1 MGKMSTLFS
10 GGIYNEFMPI
20 GRPTKQSRTAFGH
33 RLLSSRDALGLSQA
47 QVAEQLGI
55 TQPSYADWERYPVAL
70 RPEQVAQL
78 ARILKVSLEFLFGY
92 APIQQRR
99 GGPTGRLHHVLEKVS
114 ALPRHQ
120 QNKVIEFV
128 EAFTDRQMNGQ
139 HNH

>member
-1 MGKMSTLFS
+1 MSTTFS
-10 GGIYNEFMPI
+10 EGMYNQYMLV
-20 GRPTKQSRTAFGH
+20 GRPTKQPRTSFGQ
-33 RLLSSRDALGLSQA
+33 RLLTSREALGLSQA
-47 QVAEQLGI
+47 QVAEQLEI

-78 ARILKVSLEFLFGY
+78 ARILKVSLEYLFGY
-92 APIQQRR
+92 TPIQQRR

-128 EAFTDRQMNGQ
+128 EAFAERQINRQ
-139 HNH
+139 HKQ

>member
-1 MGKMSTLFS
+1 M
-10 GGIYNEFMPI
+10 
-20 GRPTKQSRTAFGH
+20 
-33 RLLSSRDALGLSQA
+33 
-47 QVAEQLGI
+47 QVAEHLGI

-78 ARILKVSLEFLFGY
+78 ARILKTPLDYLFGY

-99 GGPTGRLHHVLEKVS
+99 GGPTGKLHHVLEKVS

-128 EAFTDRQMNGQ
+128 EAFTERQMNGQ
-139 HNH
+139 HKR

>member
-1 MGKMSTLFS
+1 MENVSTFFLE
-10 GGIYNEFMPI
+10 GVYNEPMLI
-20 GRPTKQSRTAFGH
+20 GRPTKQPRTAFGQ
-33 RLLSSRDALGLSQA
+33 RLLASREAVGLSQA

-55 TQPSYADWERYPVAL
+55 TQPSYADWERYPVAF

-128 EAFTDRQMNGQ
+128 EAFAEQKMNRP
-139 HNH
+139 